1 MFQYH
6 TNLLLLLLQRAFDFT
21 YPYSNW
27 KKKLTI
33 YSIKNLRVIRTRR
46 ASGWCE
52 PEREDSEA
60 KFELRSGEKRSY
72 GGGCGCGHTFHHV
85 KEENWAGLET
95 RSIREH
101 PHFLLDGLEY

>member
-1 MFQYH
+1 M
-6 TNLLLLLLQRAFDFT
+6 
-21 YPYSNW
+21 
-27 KKKLTI
+27 
-33 YSIKNLRVIRTRR
+33 KNLRVIRTRR

-85 KEENWAGLET
+85 KEWKIGLVWRQDQLEN
-95 RSIREH
+95 IH
-101 PHFLLDGLEY
+101 IFFLMVLNMDILMCRRMNM